1 MSHYSRKYQDWW
13 TLVVN
18 SHKIKEIICLLLQK
32 GNILAA
38 VILRVSLLFFP
49 PFTVCLRSLCIK
61 SWRARKLGILIL
73 AVGKISR
80 NMTHDWRVTALSG
93 AKSCVCEQILARMGS
108 AHQLIHL
115 TGHTPFSLTAV
126 NAVSWENWRH
136 STYNTMSHFAYN
148 VNFYCLIYINSPPS
162 NPSFPHSSFYQICN
176 FSFCN
181 SSSVSFC
188 SPASFCHH

>member
-13 TLVVN
+13 
-18 SHKIKEIICLLLQK
+18 IICLLLQK

-93 AKSCVCEQILARMGS
+93 AKSCVCEQILARMGC

-115 TGHTPFSLTAV
+115 TGHTSFSLTAV

-188 SPASFCHH
+188 SSASFCHH